1 MNIELEW
8 ERKRNILKK
17 QNIYIFLNQELEC
30 AKVIDKI
37 MFSAKNAFF
46 IHPLSKLNAN
56 NSPLTRPGQELS
68 NSTTE
73 ANFSLQDFIIQD
85 TCVHA
90 QLVTNHN
97 YSHFCLIYV

>member
-37 MFSAKNAFF
+37 MFSPISSF
-46 IHPLSKLNAN
+46 KLQRCR
-56 NSPLTRPGQELS
+56 SCTK
-68 NSTTE
+68 
-73 ANFSLQDFIIQD
+73 
-85 TCVHA
+85 
-90 QLVTNHN
+90 TNK
-97 YSHFCLIYV
+97 YR